1 MYTSLIVVLQDV
13 MVSLPIIQDQIHA
26 LHVSESNYLPKI
38 RWRFF
43 MSRGTKKN
51 IAWPVDCAWPKPV
64 APMSLGSVWD
74 VEDVELME
82 LDEAAK
88 DLLAIR
94 AYMDEL
100 VSEGRLN
107 EDYSLNDEYEA
118 VWGRENIRNNLD
130 SSRDVYAAADDDDPE
145 NMFDELEDFAPE
157 LGEDY
162 WDDGFDIEAWQMDLL
177 DHINLLK
184 IDPTDLDSVSMVREM
199 TGYDFINENL
209 LRQAFTRRAFAMEH
223 GLGGDSEELEF
234 LGDAALHTVL
244 TREIAERFLRVNIDS
259 TDAPLL
265 PKNEKVDEGTLSRAR
280 EQFSNQEFLASRA
293 RHLGL
298 GSLILYGNGEQETES
313 ALEDALEALIGAVA
327 VDCSWDWDVIADVV
341 DRLLVLQL
349 DCPDRFLKQ
358 SYYELFNAWH
368 QKHFGVMPDYTLTGG
383 ARGASEEH
391 RYSCSIRF
399 RVPENDSGVN
409 VNQRVDAEAAGRS
422 RARELAAEMAYW
434 FVLRHG
440 LWIRLEDAHVEP
452 KLEDAINQLQE
463 LYQKK
468 YVENAPE
475 YSFEELHGD
484 QWACT
489 CICGGVHALGMAGS
503 KTAAKK
509 NASFKVLVKL
519 LDAAGC
525 CREEWKDE
533 MWRL

>member
-1 MYTSLIVVLQDV
+1 
-13 MVSLPIIQDQIHA
+13 
-26 LHVSESNYLPKI
+26 
-38 RWRFF
+38 
-43 MSRGTKKN
+43 MSRRTKKN
-51 IAWPVDCAWPKPV
+51 IAWPVDCVWPEPGESM
-64 APMSLGSVWD
+64 ALGSVWD
-74 VEDVELME
+74 VEDAELME
-82 LDEAAK
+82 LDEDAK

-94 AYMDEL
+94 DYMDEL
-100 VSEGRLN
+100 VAEGRLN
-107 EDYSLNDEYEA
+107 EDYSLNEDYE
-118 VWGRENIRNNLD
+118 VDLD
-130 SSRDVYAAADDDDPE
+130 MYEDDPDADKTVSDDDIA
-145 NMFDELEDFAPE
+145 DFTPE

-162 WDDGFDIEAWQMDLL
+162 WDDGFDVESWEMALL

-184 IDPTDLDSVSMVREM
+184 IDPTDPDPVSLVREM

-209 LRQAFTRRAFAMEH
+209 LRQAFTRRAFAAEH

-244 TREIAERFLRVNIDS
+244 TREIADRFLKVDIDC

-265 PKNEKVDEGTLSRAR
+265 PKNEKVNEGTLSRAR
-280 EQFSNQEFLASRA
+280 EQFSNQEFLASRS
-293 RHLGL
+293 RQLGL
-298 GSLILYGNGEQETES
+298 GRLILYGHGEQETES
-313 ALEDALEALIGAVA
+313 ALEDAMEALIGAVA
-327 VDCSWDWDVIADVV
+327 VDCSWDWNVIADVV

-349 DCPDRFLKQ
+349 DCPDRYLKQ

-368 QKHFGVMPDYTLTGG
+368 QKHFGVIPEYTLTGG
-383 ARGASEEH
+383 ARGASEDH

-409 VNQRVDAEAAGRS
+409 MNQRIDAQTAGRS

-468 YVENAPE
+468 YVESAPE

-489 CICGGVHALGMAGS
+489 CICGGVHGLGMAGS

-525 CREEWKDE
+525 CREEWLDE